1 MIYEYIQPLY
11 ELSENIYNHQIS
23 IEIFNNIIL
32 YLKNYENNIKINN
45 VIKYYFNKYILEYNY
60 INIDDSNKKC
70 LYYKEN
76 IISLNKFD
84 NFIIFKKNYKN
95 ISPFL
100 FDMSDISYT
109 EKYFELIYE
118 IPNTFTISFILIKK
132 DNIIYT
138 NNYNEEIN
146 NYSSISFKI
155 YNYKDINCVNNIIN
169 KL

>member
-1 MIYEYIQPLY
+1 
-11 ELSENIYNHQIS
+11 
-23 IEIFNNIIL
+23 
-32 YLKNYENNIKINN
+32 
-45 VIKYYFNKYILEYNY
+45 
-60 INIDDSNKKC
+60 
-70 LYYKEN
+70 
-76 IISLNKFD
+76 
-84 NFIIFKKNYKN
+84 
-95 ISPFL
+95 
-100 FDMSDISYT
+100 MSDISYT